1 MNTFQTIDTAALYES
16 PLNPRKH
23 FNQAALDELTASIA
37 VHGVLQPLLVRPD
50 NKGQYEIVNGAR
62 RYRAAIAAG
71 LAMVPAMIR
80 EMTDEQLLEA
90 AVIENLQRS
99 DLHPLEEAEGYER
112 MMRDHGYSADSLA
125 EKIGKSRS
133 YIFGRMKLLDLSEDA
148 RRLFYAG
155 TLNASTALLVARIP
169 THKLQ
174 AKAIEDITETDY
186 HGDAKSVRAAGRWI
200 RDRYMLRLSDAPF
213 PIDDGELI
221 ALAGPCG
228 ACPKRTGNAPELFDD
243 IENADTCTDPDCFAS
258 KKMAAAARR
267 IAQAGSNVPV
277 ITGEEAEKIM
287 PAYTAESRTH
297 VKLDSPCYDD
307 PDHRTYREIMADD
320 TDGVAMIEHGH
331 KGELVEVV
339 PKKVIAEKLKAAGV
353 VTRKEVEKEDNKK
366 LLARV
371 KLANHWRDK
380 MFKQVRQLAREEA
393 MEDSISALLL
403 DALPI
408 IALRFLTEVGF
419 DRGGKVCGLWGAVGT
434 DNYARFDAFK
444 FGLPN
449 LSLEEQFLFILDL
462 ALISD
467 HTVDQYNV
475 NNEPGNL
482 ITFARALEIDPDAL
496 LIEAKEEIKA
506 AELAKKPKKTPKK
519 SRSVPSDA
527 PLPPTEAAQAG
538 DQLRAETAGVATN
551 MVFLSGAV
559 DFLPEGSADRRFF
572 AIEAAPAGG
581 ENPLEEATAEEQS
594 SASVE
599 ANETPSNGVPGFAV
613 GDTVL
618 VLDVPSPDLGIPPGS
633 RGKGG
638 EITMIYLDGRR
649 APIVVM
655 IEGDELLFDPV
666 QLQRI
671 AWREEKAIETDA
683 KPSGS
688 TRTPVK
694 YRHPEN
700 NELEW
705 SGRGRKPKWVE
716 HCLTNGMT
724 LQQLE
729 IAA

>member
-1 MNTFQTIDTAALYES
+1 MNTFQTIETTRLFES

-23 FNQAALDELTASIA
+23 FNQPALDELTASIA
-37 VHGVLQPLLVRPD
+37 IHGVLQPLLVRPD
-50 NKGQYEIVNGAR
+50 NQGQYEIVNGAR

-71 LAMVPAMIR
+71 LTQVPAMIR

-90 AVIENLQRS
+90 AVIENLQRD
-99 DLHPLEEAEGYER
+99 DLHPLEEAEGYGR
-112 MMRDHGYSADSLA
+112 MMQDHGYSADSLA
-125 EKIGKSRS
+125 EKISKSRS
-133 YIFGRMKLLDLSEDA
+133 YIFGRLKLLDLSEDA

-174 AKAIEDITETDY
+174 AKAIEDITQTNY
-186 HGDAKSVRAAGRWI
+186 HGDTKSVREAGRWI
-200 RDRYMLRLSDAPF
+200 RDRYMLRLADAPF
-213 PIDDGELI
+213 PTDDGELV

-243 IENADTCTDPDCFAS
+243 IESADVCTDPDCFTT
-258 KKMAAAARR
+258 KKMAAAERR
-267 IAQAGSNVPV
+267 IQQAGKDIQV

-287 PAYTAESRTH
+287 PSYQAESRTH

-380 MFKQVRQLAREEA
+380 MFKQVRQLAGKEAKEEG
-393 MEDSISALLL
+393 ISHLLL
-403 DALPI
+403 DAMPI

-419 DRGGKVCGLWGAVGT
+419 DKGGKVCGLWGAIGT

-475 NNEPGNL
+475 ANEPGNL

-519 SRSVPSDA
+519 ARSVPSDA
-527 PLPPTEAAQAG
+527 HLPPTEAAQAG
-538 DQLRAETAGVATN
+538 DLSRAKSEG
-551 MVFLSGAV
+551 GA
-559 DFLPEGSADRRFF
+559 P
-572 AIEAAPAGG
+572 EAAPAGG

-594 SASVE
+594 SASIE
-599 ANETPSNGVPGFAV
+599 ANETPSDGVPVFAV

-618 VLDVPSPDLGIPPGS
+618 VLDVPNPEYGIRSGLA
-633 RGKGG
+633 GQGG
-638 EITMIYLDGRR
+638 EISQIYIDGRR
-649 APIVVM
+649 SPILVV
-655 IEGDELLFDPV
+655 IDGEEYSFDPA

-671 AWREEKAIETDA
+671 AWLEEKAIETDA
-683 KPSGS
+683 KPSISKYGIAI
-688 TRTPVK
+688 K
-694 YRHPEN
+694 YRHPDN
-700 NELEW
+700 AELEW
-705 SGRGRKPKWVE
+705 TGRGRKPKWVE

>member
-1 MNTFQTIDTAALYES
+1 MNTFQTLDTAALYES

-23 FNQAALDELTASIA
+23 FNQAALDELTGSIA

-62 RYRAAIAAG
+62 RYRGAIAAG
-71 LAMVPAMIR
+71 LAMVPTMIR

-112 MMRDHGYSADSLA
+112 MMRDHGYTADSLA

-287 PAYTAESRTH
+287 PGYTAESRTH

-380 MFKQVRQLAREEA
+380 MFKLTRQLAA
-393 MEDSISALLL
+393 MEAKEEGISALLH

-419 DRGGKVCGLWGAVGT
+419 DKGGKVCGLWGAVGT

-482 ITFARALEIDPDAL
+482 ITFSRAMDLDPDAL

-519 SRSVPSDA
+519 ARSVSSDD

-538 DQLRAETAGVATN
+538 DLLRAETAGGATK
-551 MVFLSGAV
+551 
-559 DFLPEGSADRRFF
+559 
-572 AIEAAPAGG
+572 AAPAGG

-599 ANETPSNGVPGFAV
+599 ANETPSDGVPGFAV
-613 GDTVL
+613 GDTVR
-618 VLDVPSPDLGIPPGS
+618 VLDVPSPDLGIPPGA

-671 AWREEKAIETDA
+671 AWREEKAIETDE

-688 TRTPVK
+688 TRTPSNTATPKTTSWNGPAVAAS
-694 YRHPEN
+694 P
-700 NELEW
+700 
-705 SGRGRKPKWVE
+705 SGSS
-716 HCLTNGMT
+716 T
-724 LQQLE
+724 
-729 IAA
+729 A